1 MDAENHQLQMEE
13 DSQKILRVT
22 AGWTSISATDALTMD
37 SFGDYHLG
45 EKAVLIL
52 SPKGRPVSLQLQDHH
67 GGGYL
72 WVPAMKR
79 TYGVLFERNGIE
91 ATGSGQVDLQDAR
104 AQDASISSI
113 AFVNI
118 SPHRCLS
125 GACRKKKSGCSF
137 SFAFY
142 RLSGLV
148 YIYRLSGLLYIGIY
162 GICYI
167 LFGS

>member
-1 MDAENHQLQMEE
+1 M
-13 DSQKILRVT
+13 QKIISSRWKKIPKRSFESPL
-22 AGWTSISATDALTMD
+22 GWTSISATDALTMD
-37 SFGDYHLG
+37 SFGDYHLA

-67 GGGYL
+67 GDGVL
-72 WVPAMKR
+72 FVPVMKR
-79 TYGVLFERNGIE
+79 KYGVLLLKRDAIE
-91 ATGSGQVDLQDAR
+91 ATGSGQVDLQNAR
-104 AQDASISSI
+104 AQDASILSI